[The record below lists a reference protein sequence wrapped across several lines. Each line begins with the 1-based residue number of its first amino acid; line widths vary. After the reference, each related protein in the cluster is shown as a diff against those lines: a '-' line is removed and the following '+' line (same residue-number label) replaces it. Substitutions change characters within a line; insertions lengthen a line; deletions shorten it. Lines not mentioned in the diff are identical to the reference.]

1 MRIRSRYK
9 RPSWRIIKFV
19 VHSQSATEEKKTI
32 VVAVG
37 RSDREKVESM
47 QQVRRSHLCSNRSCA
62 IGKNDPAVSTS
73 SSCGQ
78 CQVEPMAQPLLWGFP
93 TSSGEKYADSVLPS
107 SILCL
112 PLLCPSRSAGAC
124 IVSSIP
130 CFFGAAS
137 IASSSTGGL
146 ICVSSSSKY

>member
-1 MRIRSRYK
+1 MRSRYK

-19 VHSQSATEEKKTI
+19 VHSQSATEEKKDHCCGRGKERSREGREHA
-32 VVAVG
+32 AV
-37 RSDREKVESM
+37 
-47 QQVRRSHLCSNRSCA
+47 CSNRSCA

-146 ICVSSSSKY
+146 NCVSSSSKY